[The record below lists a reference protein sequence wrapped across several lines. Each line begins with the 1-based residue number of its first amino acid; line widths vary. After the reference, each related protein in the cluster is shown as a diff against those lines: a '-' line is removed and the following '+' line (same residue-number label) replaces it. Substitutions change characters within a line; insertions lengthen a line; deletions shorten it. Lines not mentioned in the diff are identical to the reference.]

1 MRPRFLRVP
10 PTLVAAVLL
19 MWGQAAW
26 GQNNCQELRAIM
38 PWRLSF
44 TATTP
49 SIFTWN
55 GSSFLSLGRQELLI
69 TDYVLPPGPPPVQSH
84 HGIVGMDRG
93 MTGKW
98 DFGSKGTVTFEQ
110 QSVAVYPA
118 LPGAV
123 IFGNYRT
130 TFRITGGTGRFANAT
145 GNFSETGPYFVW
157 FESPSDPLPQG
168 RYNGELSGQICGVLP
183 N

>member
-1 MRPRFLRVP
+1 MRLRIFASAPALTAVI
-10 PTLVAAVLL
+10 LVMSGHAAR
-19 MWGQAAW
+19 
-26 GQNNCQELRAIM
+26 GQNNCQELLALM

-55 GSSFLSLGRQELLI
+55 GPTFVSLGRQELLI
-69 TDYVLPPGPPPVQSH
+69 TDYVLPPGPPPDQSH

-93 MTGKW
+93 LTGKW

-110 QSVAVYPA
+110 KSVAVYPA
-118 LPGAV
+118 HPGTV
-123 IFGNYRT
+123 IYGNYRT
-130 TFRITGGTGRFANAT
+130 TYRITGGTGRFAGAT
-145 GNFSETGPYFVW
+145 GSFSEAGPYFVW
-157 FESPSDPLPQG
+157 FESPSDLLPQG
-168 RYNGELSGQICGVLP
+168 RYNAELSGTICGVLP